1 MDRREA
7 LSRVAL
13 ILGGTIIGAEAFLS
27 GCKTTPAKEGLFSV
41 DDIALLDE
49 VGETILP
56 TTASSPGAKAAQ
68 IGDFMKTIV
77 TDCYTE
83 EDQKTFTDGIAQLQE
98 ACKKKYDKSFMDL
111 TAEQKTEFLT
121 ALDKEAKDHAKEV
134 AERSSKMTDEE
145 KHKRTEDQHT
155 GAYKRD
161 PKDGP
166 HYFGLMK
173 QLTLWGFFTSKPGA
187 TQALRY
193 VAVPGKYEACIPY
206 KKGDKAW
213 AT

>member
-1 MDRREA
+1 MNRREV

-13 ILGGTIIGAEAFLS
+13 IMGGTIIGAEAFLS

-41 DDIALLDE
+41 DDISLLDE
-49 VGETILP
+49 IGETILP

-68 IGDFMKTIV
+68 IGNFMKTIV
-77 TDCYTE
+77 TDCYPE
-83 EDQKTFTDGIAQLQE
+83 EDQQTFTDGITQLQK
-98 ACKKKYDKSFMDL
+98 AAKKKYDKTFMDL
-111 TAEQKTEFLT
+111 TPEQRTEFLT

-134 AERSSKMTDEE
+134 SERASKMTDADR
-145 KHKRTEDQHT
+145 HKRTEDQHT
-155 GAYKRD
+155 GTYKKD

-166 HYFGLMK
+166 HYFGMMK
-173 QLTLWGFFTSKPGA
+173 QLTVWGYFTSKPGA

-193 VAVPGKYEACIPY
+193 TPVPGSYQGCIPY